1 MSLLRERSD
10 GEVIIL
16 EITVG
21 SFQTDFEEIIN
32 PVNNKKNTN
41 QLKRVRKKLKPIL
54 IKRDCFIIKSTK
66 G

>member
-1 MSLLRERSD
+1 MCLLEERSD

-32 PVNNKKNTN
+32 PVNNKKH
-41 QLKRVRKKLKPIL
+41 KSIKKSEK
-54 IKRDCFIIKSTK
+54 KVKAYSN
-66 G
+66 

>member
-32 PVNNKKNTN
+32 PVNNKKHTN
-41 QLKRVRKKLKPIL
+41 QLKRVKK
-54 IKRDCFIIKSTK
+54 IKAYSN
-66 G
+66 